1 MDKKYTPHIRIPF
14 SLFNSPEYK
23 QIPDTIKP
31 YCLLV
36 LVCLLKFVNTKSCKC
51 YPKRSTISSM
61 TGLSRSTI
69 YRATLEL
76 KKVNI
81 IQIKRLSSTLL
92 YIIEPKF
99 IFGDVSYR
107 TEMVLRDASDVSD
120 RHILLNYHNNK
131 LSYITTIVKEVLSN
145 KAATKDDIINKLA
158 TLPPDRLKQA
168 IKERDNILYC
178 KAAMAKLEEQSKKD
192 VKLVAIPSQKQIL
205 ESIRKKTNFAYQRAI
220 VNNKRNEERKNK
232 TKDLL
237 RSYDKDEHK
246 G

>member
-107 TEMVLRDASDVSD
+107 TEMVQRDTSDVSD
-120 RHILLNYHNNK
+120 RHILINYPNK

-145 KAATKDDIINKLA
+145 KAATKDDIIRKLT

-178 KAAMAKLEEQSKKD
+178 KAALEEQSKKD

>member
-14 SLFNSPEYK
+14 SLFDSTEYK

-31 YCLLV
+31 NCLLV

-61 TGLSRSTI
+61 TGLSRTTI

-76 KKVNI
+76 KKAKI

-107 TEMVLRDASDVSD
+107 TEMFQNKTSDVSN
-120 RHILLNYHNNK
+120 RNILINYHNK
-131 LSYITTIVKEVLSN
+131 LSYITNIVREVLSN
-145 KAATKDDIINKLA
+145 KSATKDDIINKLA
-158 TLPPDRLKQA
+158 TLPTARLEQA
-168 IKERDNILYC
+168 IKEKDNILYC
-178 KAAMAKLEEQSKKD
+178 KAALEVQSKKGQ
-192 VKLVAIPSQKQIL
+192 KLVDLPSKLIL
-205 ESIRKKTNFAYQRAI
+205 ENIRKKTNFAYQRAI
-220 VNNKRNEERKNK
+220 EKRKRDDGRQNRS
-232 TKDLL
+232 KDLL
-237 RSYDKDEHK
+237 RGNLKAK
-246 G
+246 R